1 MQTIHIFHA
10 FYLRIIIFL
19 TNVSYFAFQRKDVL
33 ILIKYSKCKVP
44 GKLMGKTFLDWTDN
58 GVQPHFWL
66 RLYEAIGPPGNFKQN
81 DEAPEIIAIEDQGYQ
96 NNIQDQSPVETTND
110 IVNDNDEKNDEKK
123 KLVRM
128 TSDYSSGTSDYGE
141 SEEVF
146 TNDNTQD
153 DKRESDINVSL
164 GRGRDTVDRLA
175 QRSRIS
181 TGGSGVSCTSETQA
195 LLT

>member
-1 MQTIHIFHA
+1 
-10 FYLRIIIFL
+10 
-19 TNVSYFAFQRKDVL
+19 
-33 ILIKYSKCKVP
+33 
-44 GKLMGKTFLDWTDN
+44 MGKTFLDWTDN

-66 RLYEAIGPPGNFKQN
+66 RLYEAIGKPGNFKQN

-96 NNIQDQSPVETTND
+96 NNIQDQLPVEITND
-110 IVNDNDEKNDEKK
+110 IVNDNDEKK

-146 TNDNTQD
+146 TNEHTQD
-153 DKRESDINVSL
+153 DNRVGGIDVSL
-164 GRGRDTVDRLA
+164 GRGRDMVDRLA